1 KRDWSSDVCSSDLG
15 PGTAS
20 DRKTPWPGLVQQVTK
35 GSKTSASIVISA
47 SNCAPSSVRSDFQYS
62 MASSQSLPSGE
73 CGRPFKYSN
82 VVSSGAIM
90 PARAPASIDML
101 QMVMRASMDSAS
113 MALPRYSNTYP

>member
-20 DRKTPWPGLVQQVTK
+20 DRKTPWPGLVPQVTK
-35 GSKTSASIVISA
+35 GSNASASIVISA

-62 MASSQSLPSGE
+62 LASSQSLPSGE
-73 CGRPFKYSN
+73 CGRPCEYSK

-90 PARAPASIDML
+90 PARAPAAIDMFQL
-101 QMVMRASMDSAS
+101 VMREYMDSAS
-113 MALPRYSNTYP
+113 MALPR